1 MQSKAQ
7 QLAAKLADER
17 RHAAWLS
24 GFRFSA
30 FSLIMAGV
38 LSVGILSMI
47 PRIQEIVTQRQ
58 QIDAL
63 NAEIAAAKADIAA
76 KENERQQW
84 NDRAFIETQARE
96 RLYYVEPGDISFLV
110 INDLSPGQLTQQT
123 AATATDAV
131 QQTESHWLGNLLGS
145 VWAAGNAP
153 GPAPTSAPTTPAPTG
168 AAQ

>member
-1 MQSKAQ
+1 
-7 QLAAKLADER
+7 
-17 RHAAWLS
+17 
-24 GFRFSA
+24 
-30 FSLIMAGV
+30 MAGV

-131 QQTESHWLGNLLGS
+131 QQTESHWLGSLLGS
-145 VWAAGNAP
+145 VWAAGNPP
-153 GPAPTSAPTTPAPTG
+153 GPAPTTAPATPEPTG